1 MSKSSNTINR
11 HLTLIP
17 KNNKKDTIVYTGVCQ
32 GLFHF
37 KEKMIEHPYINP
49 SRRKSQFREINLS
62 SFRALLRDGPIIER
76 RHTNQ
81 K

>member
-1 MSKSSNTINR
+1 MINR

-17 KNNKKDTIVYTGVCQ
+17 KNNKKDTIVYAGISQ
-32 GLFHF
+32 GLSHI
-37 KEKMIEHPYINP
+37 KEKIIENPYINP

-62 SFRALLRDGPIIER
+62 SSRVLLRDGPIIER
-76 RHTNQ
+76 RPTNQ

>member
-1 MSKSSNTINR
+1 MINR

-17 KNNKKDTIVYTGVCQ
+17 KNNKKDMIVYAGISQ
-32 GLFHF
+32 GLSHF

-49 SRRKSQFREINLS
+49 SRHKSQFREINLS
-62 SFRALLRDGPIIER
+62 SSRALLRDGPIIER
-76 RHTNQ
+76 RPTNQ